1 MSGFLRA
8 RFIALD
14 SSHLGALARD
24 AAATGAP
31 RRQATAFLGALDAAG
46 AILLFCH
53 HHIQELLAHRDEA
66 VRAGRIA
73 FIRALPVVGW
83 VQSIRDDGVGSIA
96 DLQAREVA
104 QAFRRPHAD
113 LRAIRD
119 ETAKNVFAIGR
130 GSALVSP
137 FEQNWNLLAPE
148 MARQEARQR
157 ELVAISRSNFANISH
172 VKIVDLLKQGLRNS
186 AEITARFAEFH
197 NDLRRD
203 IKERGDERIPDA
215 GASSS
220 LFLKGIMRWGMGVVD
235 AQNPA
240 LRILQSLGFSLDDIG
255 PETTVGDIGRM
266 KAFRDRLAVLN
277 RSLDLPWPALVKCV
291 TEERLPSAQVAALLE
306 NHRADTKRW
315 KGSDLTDRYL
325 ACLACYADL
334 TLVDKRILEAF
345 RKIRQHE
352 PLLVSLLCPV
362 ARASEY
368 ADVLQHLGSTR
379 AAS

>member
-1 MSGFLRA
+1 VNGILRA
-8 RFIALD
+8 RFVALD

-24 AAATGAP
+24 VADTGAT
-31 RRQATAFLGALDAAG
+31 RSQATAFLGALDAAG
-46 AILLFCH
+46 AILLLCY

-66 VRAGRIA
+66 VRTRRIA

-104 QAFRRPHAD
+104 HAFRLPHAN
-113 LRAIRD
+113 LEAIRD

-130 GSALVSP
+130 GGTLILH

-148 MARQEARQR
+148 MATQEARQR

-172 VKIVDLLKQGLRNS
+172 VKIVDLLKQGLRNP
-186 AEITARFAEFH
+186 AEVTARFAELH

-215 GASSS
+215 DASSS
-220 LFLKGIMRWGMGVVD
+220 LFLKGIMQWGVGVVD

-240 LRILQSLGFSLDDIG
+240 LRILQSLGFSLDDIS

-277 RSLDLPWPALVKCV
+277 HSLDLPWPELVKRV
-291 TEERLPSAQVAALLE
+291 TETRLPSARIEALLE
-306 NHRADTKRW
+306 HHRADTKRW
-315 KGSDLTDRYL
+315 KGSDLTDRHL
-325 ACLACYADL
+325 ACLASYTDL
-334 TLVDKRILEAF
+334 TLVDKRVLEAF

-352 PLLVSLLCPV
+352 PLLVPLLGRV
-362 ARASEY
+362 AKAAQY
-368 ADVLQHLGSTR
+368 TDVLQHLESTR